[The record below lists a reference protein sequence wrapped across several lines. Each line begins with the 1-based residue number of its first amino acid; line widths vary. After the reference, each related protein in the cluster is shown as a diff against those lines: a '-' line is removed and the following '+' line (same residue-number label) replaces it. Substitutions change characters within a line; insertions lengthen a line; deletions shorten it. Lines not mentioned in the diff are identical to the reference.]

1 MTKANVRMCT
11 LHMRGHTASSMETAM
26 RICIWVL
33 SMHHMPSVDRIR
45 AQWGVSRATAYR
57 WRAALSDAMGKPS

>member
-1 MTKANVRMCT
+1 MTKIDVPACMPHT
-11 LHMRGHTASSMETAM
+11 RGHAASGLETAM
-26 RICIWVL
+26 RICTWVL
-33 SMHHMPSVDRIR
+33 SMRCIPTVDQIR